1 MTGLSGLMDGRVVL
15 VTGAGAGVGRGVSA
29 AFGAAGAVVG
39 LGVRR
44 PEAAADTAAD
54 VVAAGGTPV
63 ILRCDVTEATQSAAA
78 IEELVARFGRLDALV
93 HNAVS
98 NRSSEATDFEVTT
111 LDEWED
117 HASVTVRATW
127 RLAVQAHAHLRATQ
141 GAYLLMSSPAGI
153 EGSERAPFYSAVKAA
168 QRGFVR
174 ALAREWGPDRIR
186 VNSVAPLAISPA
198 LENMKILEPERVARI
213 EGLVPLGRLGDPE
226 TDIGPP
232 SVFLCSDEARYVT
245 GQTLVVSGGRF
256 TSL

>member
-1 MTGLSGLMDGRVVL
+1 MTDLMKDKVVL
-15 VTGAGAGVGRGVSA
+15 VTGAAAGVGRGLA
-29 AFGAAGAVVG
+29 IAFGTEGATVG
-39 LGVRR
+39 IGVRR
-44 PEAAADTAAD
+44 PEAAVDVAAE
-54 VVAAGGTPV
+54 VEAAGGKAV
-63 ILRCDVTEATQSAAA
+63 ILRCDVTDAEQSAAS
-78 IEELVARFGRLDALV
+78 IKQLVDDFGRLDAVV

-98 NRSSEATDFEVTT
+98 NLSSEPTDFETT
-111 LDEWED
+111 DLDEWEA

-127 RLAVQAHAHLRATQ
+127 RLAVQSYEHLKVTQ

-174 ALAREWGPDRIR
+174 ALAREWGPDHIR

-198 LENMKILEPERVARI
+198 LENLKAADPERVKRI
-213 EGLVPLGRLGDPE
+213 ESLVPLGRLGDPT

-232 SVFLCSDEARYVT
+232 LVFLCSDGARYVT